1 MKIKIPDDDMKPFT
15 LDIEK
20 VKFDPANP
28 AEYLKTVNTIT
39 P

>member
-1 MKIKIPDDDMKPFT
+1 MKPFT

-28 AEYLKTVNTIT
+28 GEYLKSFNAINQ
-39 P
+39 

>member
-1 MKIKIPDDDMKPFT
+1 MKPFM

-20 VKFDPANP
+20 VKFDPNNP
-28 AEYLKTVNTIT
+28 TEYLKSSKGLI